1 MTALKEVW
9 KDISGFENSHEA
21 VAQTTDDME
30 HCYLCG
36 RPRECVHH
44 IFFGPL
50 RHIADK
56 LRLVVPLCNDC
67 HMFGRNAV
75 HQNRGIDLE
84 LKRTAQLRYEETHSR
99 EDWFEKIGRNYL

>member
-1 MTALKEVW
+1 MRKS
-9 KDISGFENSHEA
+9 II
-21 VAQTTDDME
+21 TDDME

-67 HMFGRNAV
+67 HMFGSHCGTSEQRN
-75 HQNRGIDLE
+75 RP
-84 LKRTAQLRYEETHSR
+84 
-99 EDWFEKIGRNYL
+99 

>member
-1 MTALKEVW
+1 MRKS
-9 KDISGFENSHEA
+9 II
-21 VAQTTDDME
+21 TDDME

-75 HQNRGIDLE
+75 HQNRWIDLE

-99 EDWFEKIGRNYL
+99 EEWMEKIGRNYL